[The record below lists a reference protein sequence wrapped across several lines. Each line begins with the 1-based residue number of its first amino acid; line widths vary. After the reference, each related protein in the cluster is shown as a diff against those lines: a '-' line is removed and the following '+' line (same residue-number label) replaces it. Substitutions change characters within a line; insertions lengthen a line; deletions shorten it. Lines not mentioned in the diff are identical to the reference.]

1 MYTIQ
6 RHHIPNEIVL
16 IHITTE
22 KCNIFD
28 KKKRT
33 LKKSQKKDF
42 EVNEADVCKVK
53 ISDHKAFVVV
63 AV

>member
-6 RHHIPNEIVL
+6 RHQIPNEIVL

-28 KKKRT
+28 KKK
-33 LKKSQKKDF
+33 KNFK
-42 EVNEADVCKVK
+42 EVTEKR
-53 ISDHKAFVVV
+53 F
-63 AV
+63 